1 MRASSA
7 FLAPLKPLKPPL
19 PSPEN
24 EITSLPSRHTFNDRE
39 DGIGN
44 GNDML
49 QVVLGASAGE
59 RPSGR
64 VEVKFRPPNRSDLVF
79 SLSSQQEQANDP
91 SEIIIA
97 TGVPNL
103 HDLAVRQ
110 HAFARLGN
118 GWTIGQAHRVVFHQ
132 ALAHGPGEKA
142 GQGSPRSICRH
153 RPIFSG
159 QTAELRG
166 NVSATD
172 GGDRFLV
179 QANPVPP
186 EVTFRLPN

>member
-1 MRASSA
+1 MIRPKSSSRQA
-7 FLAPLKPLKPPL
+7 FQ
-19 PSPEN
+19 
-24 EITSLPSRHTFNDRE
+24 TSTISLSDNTRSRGWGTAGRLVKLTGLCSTKPSR
-39 DGIGN
+39 
-44 GNDML
+44 M
-49 QVVLGASAGE
+49 A
-59 RPSGR
+59 
-64 VEVKFRPPNRSDLVF
+64 
-79 SLSSQQEQANDP
+79 QEK
-91 SEIIIA
+91 
-97 TGVPNL
+97 
-103 HDLAVRQ
+103 
-110 HAFARLGN
+110 
-118 GWTIGQAHRVVFHQ
+118 
-132 ALAHGPGEKA
+132 KA